1 MVRTFTWWDHLK
13 TRQKSVWKVKF
24 LDFGCPVFRWLL
36 YFNYL
41 CSRLQRRPWS
51 SCSFR
56 TRKMPETK
64 NQKLVNF
71 FLVQYF
77 LYLLQYFLFCPNSLE
92 AQAWFKGGMGLP
104 PHIGQFYIE
113 SRKIIFTDPKFVCT
127 VGIRILDILNP
138 ELFKTLTFWRSV
150 CQMVDHLK
158 TGHFSLVFEN
168 YTIQESQLYAKR
180 TQFHC
185 FLTWPLWLNR
195 S

>member
-1 MVRTFTWWDHLK
+1 MVGKIALKYQKLVTNRNIGSVLWSKMSGIWMVRTFTWWDHLK

-113 SRKIIFTDPKFVCT
+113 SRKIIFTDPKFVST
-127 VGIRILDILNP
+127 VGS
-138 ELFKTLTFWRSV
+138 EYWTF
-150 CQMVDHLK
+150 
-158 TGHFSLVFEN
+158 
-168 YTIQESQLYAKR
+168 
-180 TQFHC
+180 
-185 FLTWPLWLNR
+185 
-195 S
+195 